1 MSTWLCTL
9 HYVEA
14 AGPARVVGWRS
25 AGPDRQEGESTAM
38 EVGSEE
44 KRKRIGGIREEG
56 KPSVDRQGFLFT
68 VPFIMVH
75 LTLTRIMLLME

>member
-25 AGPDRQEGESTAM
+25 AGPDRQGGREHGD
-38 EVGSEE
+38 GRGKEE
-44 KRKRIGGIREEG
+44 RRKRIGGIE
-56 KPSVDRQGFLFT
+56 
-68 VPFIMVH
+68 
-75 LTLTRIMLLME
+75 